1 MLSKD
6 LERALNES
14 FKQAR
19 AQRHEFITVEHLL
32 LALLDDPAA
41 LKVLSACSANVEALR
56 GDLAEFIDAT
66 TPMVSGEDEV
76 DTQPT
81 LGFQRVLQR
90 AVFHVQSSGKAEVT
104 GANVLVAIFSEQESQ
119 AVYFLKTQDISRLDI
134 VNYITHGVS
143 KSEGEEDSSGDEC
156 AASGDTADAA
166 DEE

>member
-66 TPMVSGEDEV
+66 RGPRSHFT
-76 DTQPT
+76 
-81 LGFQRVLQR
+81 QRVCVVRIVRQIDQFIGI
-90 AVFHVQSSGKAEVT
+90 VFQIVQELSIVMIDV
-104 GANVLVAIFSEQESQ
+104 ANVFEVLVSQ
-119 AVYFLKTQDISRLDI
+119 AFKC
-134 VNYITHGVS
+134 G
-143 KSEGEEDSSGDEC
+143 DSIPNCEMLV
-156 AASGDTADAA
+156 
-166 DEE
+166 E